1 MSKQDRQGVRTAS
14 DLEQKYDWGKR
25 FAEIM
30 GIALDTQKSVT
41 EVESSLTNQILEQKT
56 SITRDTEKI
65 ILSALAS
72 YTQTEDLEEFKR
84 ALKTELEIWAGE
96 ISGRVTSVE
105 AGVQE
110 VDGDLQEK
118 FNTITK
124 YFTFDINGLTIGR
137 VDNQNK
143 VVIDNDDITILVN
156 DRPIQE
162 FKADG
167 TSLIPILK
175 ITTALNVLGLQ
186 VSEDETHISIDYA
199 GV

>member
-30 GIALDTQKSVT
+30 GVALDAQKSVT
-41 EVESSLTNQILEQKT
+41 EVESSLKHQILEQAT

-65 ILSALAS
+65 ILSALTS
-72 YTQTEDLEEFKR
+72 YTQTEDLEDFKR
-84 ALKTELEIWAGE
+84 TLKSELEVWAGE
-96 ISGRVTSVE
+96 ITGRVTYVE
-105 AGVQE
+105 DGIKE
-110 VDGDLQEK
+110 VDGELQEV
-118 FNTITK
+118 FNTIIK
-124 YFTFDINGLTIGR
+124 YFTFDVNGLTIGQ
-137 VDNQNK
+137 VDNPNK
-143 VVIDNDDITILVN
+143 VVIDNDEITILVN
-156 DRPIQE
+156 DKPIQE

-175 ITTALNVLGLQ
+175 ITTALNVIGLQ
-186 VSEDETHISIDYA
+186 VSEDETHINIDYV